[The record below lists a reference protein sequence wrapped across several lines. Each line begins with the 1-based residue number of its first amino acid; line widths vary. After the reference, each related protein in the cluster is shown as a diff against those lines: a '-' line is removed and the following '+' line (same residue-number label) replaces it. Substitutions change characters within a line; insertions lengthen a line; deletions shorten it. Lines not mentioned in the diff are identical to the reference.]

1 MKSRLKVV
9 LIVRFTWFER
19 SSFETLVGWLVML
32 RMGYLLSSLVVL
44 LLAERLMVL
53 LRKAI

>member
-9 LIVRFTWFER
+9 LIVRFTWFKM
-19 SSFETLVGWLVML
+19 SSFQTLVGWLVML

>member
-9 LIVRFTWFER
+9 LIVRFTWFKR
-19 SSFETLVGWLVML
+19 SSFQTLVGWLVML